1 MKKVLLSF
9 PQNSQRNTTCLS
21 FNKVTCLSKG
31 CLTFGLVSY
40 HRIKTYEED
49 VNVVFTFS
57 VQYLLNLLLKVRFK
71 NYIFQEVNHLINLFL
86 KIFGTLV
93 FRQIQLIV

>member
-21 FNKVTCLSKG
+21 FNKVTGLSKA

-40 HRIKTYEED
+40 HRIKTLEN
-49 VNVVFTFS
+49 VNVLFTFS

-71 NYIFQEVNHLINLFL
+71 NYIFQEVNLFN
-86 KIFGTLV
+86 
-93 FRQIQLIV
+93 

>member
-21 FNKVTCLSKG
+21 FNKVTGLSKG

-40 HRIKTYEED
+40 HRITPFED
-49 VNVVFTFS
+49 VNVLFTFS
-57 VQYLLNLLLKVRFK
+57 VQYLLSLLLKVRFK
-71 NYIFQEVNHLINLFL
+71 NYIFQEVNLLN
-86 KIFGTLV
+86 
-93 FRQIQLIV
+93 